1 MTWLAARTG
10 WAPPQALAWGAAT
23 FAADGG
29 GYEATLQ
36 LIGDSLGCSS
46 VALLDGRVIDAGEL
60 ADTGILLSWA
70 RALQAAGAPESA
82 ESVLRCAGTAAPGDP
97 DVPAVRAS
105 IAAASGRHRSAL
117 ALLKQALELEL
128 TEDTRQ
134 SRCIA
139 AALRRAEW
147 HLSTSQNE
155 YALWEFQAAAAR
167 APRWEPSRVG
177 IAESLQGLGRYLEAL
192 DAYRECEAID
202 RVAAAGRAG
211 TVDALTHLGR
221 YRQALQAAHSLIA
234 AAPDVPW
241 SYLAAVDLHLV
252 MRQHDEAL
260 RLLLEGAARCE
271 TSEGKARFARTL
283 ASYWTD
289 IGEFDKASD
298 QLTAAEQL
306 ERDALYLPLRR
317 AEYWRARGDLD
328 RAHAALEQA
337 IDRGVPDEDA
347 ALERCLQAITR
358 RHDAALPALRIF
370 LENQRSVLFLDLLV
384 IELRKLRGSGDP
396 VIIFSG
402 LRMTRAARHRLLSRY
417 RTGPNRNG
425 AGPYG

>member
-23 FAADGG
+23 FAADGS

-36 LIGDSLGCSS
+36 LIGDSLGCGS

-70 RALQAAGAPESA
+70 RALQAAGAPKSA
-82 ESVLRCAGTAAPGDP
+82 ESVLRYAGIAAPRDP

-117 ALLKQALELEL
+117 ALLKQALALEL
-128 TEDTRQ
+128 SGDTRQ

-147 HLSTSQNE
+147 HLSTSENE

-202 RVAAAGRAG
+202 RVAQAGRAG

-221 YRQALQAAHSLIA
+221 YRQALQAAHGLIA
-234 AAPDVPW
+234 AAPDAPW
-241 SYLAAVDLHLV
+241 TYLAAVDLHLAL
-252 MRQHDEAL
+252 RQHDEAL
-260 RLLLEGAARCE
+260 RLLLEGAALCD
-271 TSEGKARFARTL
+271 TSQDKARFARTL

-289 IGEFDKASD
+289 IGDFDKASD
-298 QLTAAEQL
+298 QLTTAEQL
-306 ERDALYLPLRR
+306 EWDAPYLPLRR

-328 RAHAALEQA
+328 KAHAELEQA
-337 IDRGVPDEDA
+337 IDRGVPGDNA
-347 ALERCLQAITR
+347 AAERCLQAITG
-358 RHDAALPALRIF
+358 RHDAALSALRIF
-370 LENQRSVLFLDLLV
+370 LESQRSFLYLDLLV
-384 IELRKLRGSGDP
+384 TELRKLRGSGDP
-396 VIIFSG
+396 AIIFSG
-402 LRMTRAARHRLLSRY
+402 LRMIRAARRRLLSRY
-417 RTGPNRNG
+417 RTGARPERG
-425 AGPYG
+425 RS